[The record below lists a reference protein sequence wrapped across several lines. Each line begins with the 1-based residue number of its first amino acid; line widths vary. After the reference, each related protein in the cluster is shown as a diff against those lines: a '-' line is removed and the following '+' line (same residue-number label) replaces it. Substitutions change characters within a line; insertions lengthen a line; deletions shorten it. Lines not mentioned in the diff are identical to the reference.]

1 MLDGWSTPECLLA
14 CSLLSIAC
22 ILIADIALYTLWGLL
37 SIAGFI
43 FQCYIERNR
52 PQFPAHRRTRR
63 GADELTTQQGRTSPG
78 ADEEASERQPLL
90 SGATAA
96 GHGTV
101 GMQQPSSDTWR
112 STDVPVSTSALPAPP
127 PYSPYST
134 WHIFELHKTQS
145 RTQAGF
151 TLVQVQVR
159 VSLHGLAIVALY
171 CKQCYVMWTLY
182 YLRHNNDVIV
192 DVKTFWR
199 LFSLFSWRKRRTVH
213 KNCSCLK
220 VTRTRI
226 QNSYYCEWLL
236 LEYMQTCVYCNPIHG
251 YPDSYQCEAS
261 LSYLM
266 DTVILTLL
274 HASKLMT
281 MLCLIDVCMLRSYS
295 NVLTGVWCYYDFNS
309 QSLNQNTFIS
319 NASESSKPERTD
331 RLKPESRWQTELAFD
346 SVARV
351 VCIQLSVGRI
361 SQVVGG
367 LSKLFFFSRNV
378 DSISCFEL
386 YWNGI

>member
-1 MLDGWSTPECLLA
+1 MLR
-14 CSLLSIAC
+14 
-22 ILIADIALYTLWGLL
+22 Y
-37 SIAGFI
+37 
-43 FQCYIERNR
+43 
-52 PQFPAHRRTRR
+52 
-63 GADELTTQQGRTSPG
+63 
-78 ADEEASERQPLL
+78 
-90 SGATAA
+90 
-96 GHGTV
+96 
-101 GMQQPSSDTWR
+101 
-112 STDVPVSTSALPAPP
+112 
-127 PYSPYST
+127 
-134 WHIFELHKTQS
+134 
-145 RTQAGF
+145 
-151 TLVQVQVR
+151 
-159 VSLHGLAIVALY
+159 
-171 CKQCYVMWTLY
+171 
-182 YLRHNNDVIV
+182 VIV

-220 VTRTRI
+220 VTCTRI

-295 NVLTGVWCYYDFNS
+295 NVLTDVWYHNDFNS

-367 LSKLFFFSRNV
+367 LSKLFFFLEMLIVFLVLSYIGMAYR
-378 DSISCFEL
+378 L
-386 YWNGI
+386 W